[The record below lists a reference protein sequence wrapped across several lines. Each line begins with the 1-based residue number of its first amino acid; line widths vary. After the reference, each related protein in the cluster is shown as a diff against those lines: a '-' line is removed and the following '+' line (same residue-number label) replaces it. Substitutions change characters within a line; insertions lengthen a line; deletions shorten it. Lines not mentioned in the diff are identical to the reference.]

1 MPQLLREIETI
12 RRTGV
17 AISEEENRYG
27 FFSAGTVIRDFSGTA
42 IAVISGAVPAA
53 LMKSEDRTK
62 IADHVYDAAQNASL
76 KLGAPIRR
84 REAPAKPARKAR

>member
-1 MPQLLREIETI
+1 LLKEIELI

-53 LMKSEDRTK
+53 VTETDDRAK
-62 IADHVYDAAQNASL
+62 IAEQVYQAAQNVSL
-76 KLGAPIRR
+76 KLGAPVRR
-84 REAPAKPARKAR
+84 REAPYKPSRKAR

>member
-1 MPQLLREIETI
+1 
-12 RRTGV
+12 V

-53 LMKSEDRTK
+53 VTESDDRAK
-62 IADHVYDAAQNASL
+62 IAEQVYQAAQNASL

-84 REAPAKPARKAR
+84 REAPYKPSRKAR